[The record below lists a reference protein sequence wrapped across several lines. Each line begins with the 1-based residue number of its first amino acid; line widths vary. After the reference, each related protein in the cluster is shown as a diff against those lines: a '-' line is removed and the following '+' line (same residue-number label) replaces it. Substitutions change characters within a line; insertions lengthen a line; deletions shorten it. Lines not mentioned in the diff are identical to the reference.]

1 MLTAI
6 MPLHLIRFIN
16 SGRTGVRSRNSGFT
30 LVELL
35 IALLLGALVIGGVAT
50 VFISSQQTYLR
61 LTVYNNA
68 QEAFRYASHA
78 ITRLTRG
85 AEAVWESNGDNLV
98 LQLGPTRAGTNQNC
112 LGAPILATEYNRF
125 CISNGNLI
133 CEVSNAPIDANSAC
147 PAQPDNILVR
157 GIGELI
163 IEYAS
168 GDFTNYVAQYGGN
181 ISDWS
186 SVTGARVT
194 IRMTEGYEVTFTA
207 SVRSLLIPDEV
218 VVRPSG

>member
-1 MLTAI
+1 V
-6 MPLHLIRFIN
+6 
-16 SGRTGVRSRNSGFT
+16 G
-30 LVELL
+30 
-35 IALLLGALVIGGVAT
+35 T

-61 LTVYNNA
+61 LTEYNNA

-85 AEAVWESNGDNLV
+85 AEAVWESSDDNLI
-98 LQLGPTRAGTNQNC
+98 LQLGPTRAGTNRNC

-133 CEVSNAPIDANSAC
+133 CEVSTAPIDVSVSGC
-147 PAQPDNILVR
+147 PAQADTILVR
-157 GIGELI
+157 GVDALI
-163 IEYAS
+163 IQYAA
-168 GDFTNYVAQYGGN
+168 GDFTNYEAQYGGSAS

-186 SVTGARVT
+186 SVSGARVT